1 MLTFKQYRQLNE
13 GPLWDA
19 TKQSLKDNAKYLPV
33 AIPAPGGLPAL
44 TAKTAYDIYKNYKKK
59 KTKKKVATA

>member
-1 MLTFKQYRQLNE
+1 MLTFRQYTQLNE

-19 TKQSLKDNAKYLPV
+19 TKQAAKDNAKYLPV

-44 TAKTAYDIYKNYKKK
+44 AAKTAYDVYKNYKKK
-59 KTKKKVATA
+59 KKKKVVTA